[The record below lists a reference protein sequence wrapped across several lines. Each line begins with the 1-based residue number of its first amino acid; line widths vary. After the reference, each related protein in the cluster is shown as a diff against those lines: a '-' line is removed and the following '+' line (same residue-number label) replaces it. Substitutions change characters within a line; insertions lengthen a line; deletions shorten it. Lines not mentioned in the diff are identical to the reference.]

1 MLSFNNRP
9 YRKLTITEFK
19 RNIKFTIF
27 GKSNTGKT
35 AFLNR
40 IVNNIFIEEYDSTIE
55 NLYKTI
61 FSFDG
66 EEILIELLD
75 TSGSE
80 KYLVPLLG
88 NWVSFSNFIILI
100 YSIDDRSSFNMIN
113 EFYNKINEKY
123 NDALCILVGNKLDLD
138 YKREVFYDEGL
149 ELAESWGC
157 YFIETSCLKDIN
169 IKEAFVF
176 ILNSALKEEDN
187 CEINKS
193 YKSNKSNEEKEGIVD
208 DSIVNKDY
216 INNSEIIQNNNEKES
231 FSRRC
236 CSII

>member
-9 YRKLTITEFK
+9 YRKLTLTEFK
-19 RNIKFTIF
+19 RSIKFTIF

-61 FSFDG
+61 FNFDG

-80 KYLVPLLG
+80 KYLIPLLG

-113 EFYNKINEKY
+113 EFYNRINDKY

-138 YKREVFYDEGL
+138 YKREVIYDEGL
-149 ELAESWGC
+149 KLAESWGC

-176 ILNSALKEEDN
+176 ILNSALKEEVN
-187 CEINKS
+187 EI
-193 YKSNKSNEEKEGIVD
+193 NKSNEEKEMIMD
-208 DSIVNKDY
+208 NTIEKDY
-216 INNSEIIQNNNEKES
+216 INKSETIKNNQSNEENN

-236 CSII
+236 CSIV

>member
-9 YRKLTITEFK
+9 YRKLTLTEFK
-19 RNIKFTIF
+19 RSIKFTIF

-61 FSFDG
+61 FNFDG

-80 KYLVPLLG
+80 KYLIPLLG

-113 EFYNKINEKY
+113 EFYNRINDKY

-138 YKREVFYDEGL
+138 YKREVIYDEGL
-149 ELAESWGC
+149 KLAESWGC

-176 ILNSALKEEDN
+176 ILNSALKEEVN
-187 CEINKS
+187 EL
-193 YKSNKSNEEKEGIVD
+193 NKSNEEKEMIMD
-208 DSIVNKDY
+208 NTIENDY
-216 INNSEIIQNNNEKES
+216 INKSETIKNNQSNEENN

-236 CSII
+236 CSIV

>member
-9 YRKLTITEFK
+9 YRKLTLTEFK
-19 RNIKFTIF
+19 RSIKFTIF
-27 GKSNTGKT
+27 GKSKTGKT

-61 FSFDG
+61 FNFDG

-80 KYLVPLLG
+80 KYLIPLLG

-113 EFYNKINEKY
+113 EFYNRINDKY

-138 YKREVFYDEGL
+138 YKREVIYDEGL
-149 ELAESWGC
+149 KLAESWGC

-176 ILNSALKEEDN
+176 ILNSALKEEVN
-187 CEINKS
+187 EI
-193 YKSNKSNEEKEGIVD
+193 NKSNEEKEMIMD
-208 DSIVNKDY
+208 NTIENDY
-216 INNSEIIQNNNEKES
+216 INKSETIKNNQSNEENN

-236 CSII
+236 CSIV